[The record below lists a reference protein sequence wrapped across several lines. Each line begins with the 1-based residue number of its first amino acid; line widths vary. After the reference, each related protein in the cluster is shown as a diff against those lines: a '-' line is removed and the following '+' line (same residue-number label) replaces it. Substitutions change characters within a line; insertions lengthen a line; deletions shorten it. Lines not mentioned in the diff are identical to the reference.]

1 MCKVSAP
8 MRAIVKG
15 VEKEYK
21 SAVFAGI
28 VPDRRHLR
36 SGGYHCC
43 LVHLWQYGNADDYSN
58 RRKLDNSTAF
68 TKQGREYSCA
78 YDISLSRADMKRVHG
93 RVRKVY
99 LDRQDPR
106 RKYINAI
113 NCWDGSGDAVRYDFQ
128 ANTAGFASDDHKSHV
143 HGDVPRAYVDVHR
156 DLKQAEKAARAHL
169 SVLTGE
175 SEAAWVAREEPKA
188 PAPAKPSGRDQARP
202 VPPTHRVKAGDTLW
216 AIAQRYKL
224 SVPQLK
230 AWNALSS
237 DTIGVGKILRLTA
250 PAKPTRHSVRPG
262 DTLWEIAQKYK
273 VSVAKL
279 KAWNGLK
286 NDTIHPGKVLRVG

>member
-1 MCKVSAP
+1 MCKASAP
-8 MRAIVKG
+8 MRGIVKG
-15 VEKEYK
+15 VEREYK

-36 SGGYHCC
+36 NGGYHCC
-43 LVHLWQYGNADDYSN
+43 LIHLWQYGNADDYSN

-68 TKQGREYSCA
+68 TKLGREFSCA
-78 YDISLSRADMKRVHG
+78 YDISLSKADMKRAHG
-93 RVRKVY
+93 RVRKVF
-99 LDRQDPR
+99 LDRSDPR

-128 ANTAGFASDDHKSHV
+128 ANTAGYASPDHKSHV
-143 HGDVPRAYVDVHR
+143 HGDAPRAYVDVHR
-156 DLKQAEKAARAHL
+156 DLKQAEKAARAHV

-175 SEAAWVAREEPKA
+175 SKAAWTAREEP
-188 PAPAKPSGRDQARP
+188 PTKPSGQNQPRP
-202 VPPTHRVKAGDTLW
+202 VPPTHRVKAGETLW

-230 AWNALSS
+230 AWNGLSS

-250 PAKPTRHSVRPG
+250 PPRPTRHTVRPG
-262 DTLWEIAQKYK
+262 DTLWEISGRYN

-286 NDTIHPGKVLRVG
+286 SDTIHPGKVLRVG